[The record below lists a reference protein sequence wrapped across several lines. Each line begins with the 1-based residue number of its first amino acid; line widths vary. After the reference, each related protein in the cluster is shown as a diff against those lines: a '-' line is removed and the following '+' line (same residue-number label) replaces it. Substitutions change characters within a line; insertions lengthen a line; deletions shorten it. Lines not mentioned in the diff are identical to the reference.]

1 MYKAVL
7 WDFGGVLTT
16 SPFESFIVRPGSDSG
31 RGSSEQVLLEGHS
44 GGFRIKPLRHT
55 EWPSPLEGSVELI
68 KQFVAALGLTEHGAG
83 IEPQHRVHV
92 VAVSAGCFGKRHSG
106 SQAGPDREV
115 AA

>member
-1 MYKAVL
+1 MDRHPFHQETGVECSHCDLPRGAYYQTQDGLVL
-7 WDFGGVLTT
+7 ED
-16 SPFESFIVRPGSDSG
+16 
-31 RGSSEQVLLEGHS
+31 HS

>member
-1 MYKAVL
+1 MTTTLRANQQPCQNGLVL
-7 WDFGGVLTT
+7 ED
-16 SPFESFIVRPGSDSG
+16 
-31 RGSSEQVLLEGHS
+31 HS

-92 VAVSAGCFGKRHSG
+92 VAVSANGIPAVRQVLTERWPPDVVGACRRPQLYTLRTREFG
-106 SQAGPDREV
+106 P
-115 AA
+115 